1 MREVHLEILFNP
13 GSVGVM
19 SNLGVDACRE
29 RCKLMDLL
37 IMNQAEAEFLTGKS
51 DVISALNELSQD
63 VETVVITRNDQ
74 GAMGKSRGNEIINSP
89 ILPITA
95 IDSTGAGDAF
105 AAGFIGRWIESKD
118 LESSLRAGNSLASG
132 CVTTIGARPSVNPK

>member
-1 MREVHLEILFNP
+1 M
-13 GSVGVM
+13 
-19 SNLGVDACRE
+19 
-29 RCKLMDLL
+29 
-37 IMNQAEAEFLTGKS
+37 MNQKRHNPRQH
-51 DVISALNELSQD
+51 DVRRDAPHMSTDIYVPTMVSKK
-63 VETVVITRNDQ
+63 VV
-74 GAMGKSRGNEIINSP
+74 
-89 ILPITA
+89 LPITA

>member
-1 MREVHLEILFNP
+1 
-13 GSVGVM
+13 
-19 SNLGVDACRE
+19 
-29 RCKLMDLL
+29 MDLL

-105 AAGFIGRWIESKD
+105 AAGFFGRWIESKD